1 MFRAEFVDLLRLP
14 DALEQQ
20 LGAQR
25 LGHLAQLAVG
35 ADFRALEDAVRQTEF
50 AEHGFHPLPK
60 LDLREQIGGQCHL
73 PVGRCGA
80 GVSDGHGAEKKFPI
94 LAQRHFPG

>member
-20 LGAQR
+20 FGDQR
-25 LGHLAQLAVG
+25 LGQLAQLAVG
-35 ADFRALEDAVRQTEF
+35 ADFRALEDAVRQAEL
-50 AEHGFHPLPK
+50 AEHGLHPLPE
-60 LDLREQIGGQCHL
+60 LDLREQLGGQCRL

-80 GVSDGHGAEKKFPI
+80 GGSDGHGAAK
-94 LAQRHFPG
+94 